1 MFKSSLRAGFEP
13 ARGTPIGFRVQRL
26 YLSAIAAMSFCA
38 TWRPL
43 TLIQMFAFARYPFNQ
58 QKIFRSMSFVP

>member
-43 TLIQMFAFARYPFNQ
+43 TLIQCSHLHVILSISKKY
-58 QKIFRSMSFVP
+58 FVQ